1 MILSSLGC
9 YSLLIETYGTI
20 HVAISHL
27 PRSKSQLLYQES
39 DLKDVVRKARSTV
52 TVGFE
57 PCANSCSLFGIISI
71 SPFIGSFDVFLVTSL
86 FLFLGQLCTPLSQN
100 LWFLTF
106 VYAFADMKACLASTN
121 ANRNTVTNVVTS

>member
-1 MILSSLGC
+1 M
-9 YSLLIETYGTI
+9 
-20 HVAISHL
+20 
-27 PRSKSQLLYQES
+27 
-39 DLKDVVRKARSTV
+39 
-52 TVGFE
+52 GFE

-100 LWFLTF
+100 IWFLTF
-106 VYAFADMKACLASTN
+106 VYAFADMKACFGTAASTN